1 VAQQAADSLAAAGV
15 VVGTVSTSAEAAP
28 SEIRYPP
35 AAQDQA
41 ELFAEALGTPGLLR
55 ATDVPQV
62 TVALGADG
70 LEPLLAAL
78 AQFSGVP
85 PPACETPAG

>member
-15 VVGTVSTSAEAAP
+15 IVGTVSTSAEAAP

-41 ELFAEALGTPGLLR
+41 KLFAEALGTPGLLR